1 MGGSKTVLRW
11 DDVPVMQTVDA
22 AGNVGAPRRG
32 ADSDAEIVL
41 PGRGL
46 QYNGHIVELRAVG
59 CVIETK
65 CRLEPGTMVEVWL
78 RTHGEPLRIAASL
91 VGRQENWVRFSF
103 PSLPVRKAAQIE
115 DLRAALGLG

>member
-1 MGGSKTVLRW
+1 MMR
-11 DDVPVMQTVDA
+11 TVDA

-46 QYNGHIVELRAVG
+46 QYHGQIVELRAAG

-65 CRLEPGTMVEVWL
+65 CRLEPGTTVEVWL

-91 VGRQENWVRFSF
+91 VGRQESGVRFSF
-103 PSLPVRKAAQIE
+103 GALPVRKTAQIE
-115 DLRAALGLG
+115 DLRVALGLA